1 MSDQP
6 TVIYTAANP
15 LDAHELK
22 NLLADE
28 GIEAYVINDA
38 LQAVTGEVP
47 LGWATAA
54 RVLVAQRDALRART
68 LAEAFD
74 RQTVAARREPRSE
87 AATATTLMA
96 LALCPACGRPRT
108 AVCPICE
115 TAGADFL
122 SGDMPPAAEPAEGA
136 EAAERETRLLICP
149 TCDEPFEPGY
159 LRDCEWCGQDCGD
172 GIRLPAPPVEDATE
186 APNARAIAA
195 ALGMIVIIAAIMA
208 YFASLL

>member
-15 LDAHELK
+15 LEAHELK

-28 GIEAYVINDA
+28 EIEAYVINDA

-47 LGWATAA
+47 MGWATAA
-54 RVLVAQRDALRART
+54 RVLVAEQDAVRARA
-68 LAEAFD
+68 LAEEFD
-74 RQTVAARREPRSE
+74 RRTALARTERRNE
-87 AATATTLMA
+87 AAATSRAEVSLV
-96 LALCPACGRPRT
+96 LCPACDRPRT

-122 SGDMPPAAEPAEGA
+122 SGDAPPSADPADS
-136 EAAERETRLLICP
+136 ETQLLICP

-159 LRDCEWCGQDCGD
+159 LRRCEWCGHECGD
-172 GIRLPAPPVEDATE
+172 GIRLPEPAAEARVES
-186 APNARAIAA
+186 PNARVIFA
-195 ALGMIVIIAAIMA
+195 ALGMLALIAAIMA
-208 YFASLL
+208 YFASLF

>member
-15 LDAHELK
+15 LEAHELK

-47 LGWATAA
+47 MGWATAA
-54 RVLVAQRDALRART
+54 RVLVAEQDAVRARS
-68 LAEAFD
+68 LAEEFD
-74 RQTVAARREPRSE
+74 RQTALARTEPHREV
-87 AATATTLMA
+87 TTTPA
-96 LALCPACGRPRT
+96 PEVFVALCPACDRPRT

-122 SGDMPPAAEPAEGA
+122 SGDAPPSAEPAES
-136 EAAERETRLLICP
+136 ETQLLICP

-159 LRDCEWCGQDCGD
+159 LRRCEWCGHDCGD
-172 GIRLPAPPVEDATE
+172 GIRLPEPAAEARVES
-186 APNARAIAA
+186 PNARVIFA
-195 ALGMIVIIAAIMA
+195 ALGMLAAIAAIMA
-208 YFASLL
+208 YFASLF

>member
-15 LDAHELK
+15 LEAHELK

-47 LGWATAA
+47 MGWATAA
-54 RVLVAQRDALRART
+54 RVLVAEQYAVRARA
-68 LAEAFD
+68 LAEEFD
-74 RQTVAARREPRSE
+74 RQTVAARTDPRRE
-87 AATATTLMA
+87 AATPTTA
-96 LALCPACGRPRT
+96 AVSLALCPACDRPRT

-122 SGDMPPAAEPAEGA
+122 SGDAPPSADPADS
-136 EAAERETRLLICP
+136 ETQLLICP

-159 LRDCEWCGQDCGD
+159 LRRCEWCGHDCGD
-172 GIRLPAPPVEDATE
+172 GIRLPEPAAEARVES
-186 APNARAIAA
+186 PNARVVVA
-195 ALGMIVIIAAIMA
+195 ALGMLALIAAIMA
-208 YFASLL
+208 YFASLF

>member
-15 LDAHELK
+15 LDAHELR

-28 GIEAYVINDA
+28 GIEAYIINDA

-54 RVLVAQRDALRART
+54 RVLVAQRDAPRART

-74 RQTVAARREPRSE
+74 RQTVAVRREPRSE
-87 AATATTLMA
+87 AATTTTPLT
-96 LALCPACGRPRT
+96 LALCPECCRQRT

-122 SGDMPPAAEPAEGA
+122 SGDMPPAAETNEG
-136 EAAERETRLLICP
+136 ETQLLICP

-159 LRDCEWCGQDCGD
+159 LRDCEWCGHDCGD
-172 GIRLPAPPVEDATE
+172 GIRLPAPPVEDAAE

-208 YFASLL
+208 YFAWLF